1 MNYPYYAPY
10 QRQMQGY
17 YNPIVPQE
25 QPNFQQPQYQQA
37 SAMPPAIQPGDTD
50 MIWVL
55 GENEASSYLVAP
67 GRTVTMWDKNRDTI
81 YLKSMSRQGVPSM
94 RIFDYTE
101 RMPANAPKTP
111 QNAREIDGA
120 VFAHADDLKAVQAD
134 LADLRAELEELKAN
148 PKAKTEKTAKS
159 EEAESGEQVV

>member
-120 VFAHADDLKAVQAD
+120 VFAHAEDLKAVQAD
-134 LADLRAELEELKAN
+134 LAALRAELEELKAK
-148 PKAKTEKTAKS
+148 PKEKTGKKAKS
-159 EEAESGEQVV
+159 EDAGNGEQAV

>member
-67 GRTVTMWDKNRDTI
+67 GRTVTMWDKNRDTL

-120 VFAHADDLKAVQAD
+120 VFAHAEDLKAVQAD
-134 LADLRAELEELKAN
+134 LAALRAELEELKAN

-159 EEAESGEQVV
+159 EGVKNGE

>member
-67 GRTVTMWDKNRDTI
+67 GRTVTMWDKNRDTL

-120 VFAHADDLKAVQAD
+120 VFAHAEELKAVQAD
-134 LADLRAELEELKAN
+134 LAALRAELEELKAN

-159 EEAESGEQVV
+159 EEAESGEQAV

>member
-120 VFAHADDLKAVQAD
+120 VFAHAEDLKAVQAD
-134 LADLRAELEELKAN
+134 LAALRAELEELKAN

-159 EEAESGEQVV
+159 EEAESGEQAV

>member
-25 QPNFQQPQYQQA
+25 QPNFQPPQYQQA

-111 QNAREIDGA
+111 QNVREIDGA
-120 VFAHADDLKAVQAD
+120 VFAHAEDLKAVQAD
-134 LADLRAELEELKAN
+134 LAALRAELEELKAN

-159 EEAESGEQVV
+159 EEAESGEQAV

>member
-55 GENEASSYLVAP
+55 AENEASSYLVAP

-120 VFAHADDLKAVQAD
+120 VFAHAEDLKAVQEG
-134 LADLRAELEELKAN
+134 LATLRAELEELKAN

-159 EEAESGEQVV
+159 EGVKNGE

>member
-10 QRQMQGY
+10 QRQMNGY

-67 GRTVTMWDKNRDTI
+67 GRTVTMWDKNQDTI

-120 VFAHADDLKAVQAD
+120 VFAHAEDLKAVQED
-134 LADLRAELEELKAN
+134 LAALRAELDELKAN
-148 PKAKTEKTAKS
+148 PKEKTGKIAKS
-159 EEAESGEQVV
+159 EDAKSGEQAV

>member
-111 QNAREIDGA
+111 QNARETDGA

-134 LADLRAELEELKAN
+134 LAALRAELEELKAN

-159 EEAESGEQVV
+159 EEAESGEHVV

>member
-111 QNAREIDGA
+111 QNAREIDGD

-134 LADLRAELEELKAN
+134 LAALRAELEELKAN

>member
-111 QNAREIDGA
+111 QNVREIDGA
-120 VFAHADDLKAVQAD
+120 VFAHAEDLKAVQAD
-134 LADLRAELEELKAN
+134 LAALRAELEELKAN

>member
-94 RIFDYTE
+94 RIFDYAE

-120 VFAHADDLKAVQAD
+120 VFAHAEDLKAVQAD
-134 LADLRAELEELKAN
+134 LAALRAELEELKAN

-159 EEAESGEQVV
+159 EEAESGEQAV

>member
-10 QRQMQGY
+10 QRQMQGF

-111 QNAREIDGA
+111 QNARETDGA

-134 LADLRAELEELKAN
+134 LAALRAELDELKAN
-148 PKAKTEKTAKS
+148 QKEKKGKIAKS
-159 EEAESGEQVV
+159 EGVENGEQVV

>member
-111 QNAREIDGA
+111 QNVREIDGA
-120 VFAHADDLKAVQAD
+120 VFAHAEDLKAVQAD
-134 LADLRAELEELKAN
+134 LAALRAELEELKAN

-159 EEAESGEQVV
+159 EEAESGEQAV

>member
-67 GRTVTMWDKNRDTI
+67 GRTVTMWDKNRDTL

-120 VFAHADDLKAVQAD
+120 VFAHAEDLKAVQAD
-134 LADLRAELEELKAN
+134 LAALRAELEELKAN

-159 EEAESGEQVV
+159 EEAESGEQAV

>member
-111 QNAREIDGA
+111 QNAREIDGE

-134 LADLRAELEELKAN
+134 LAALRAELEELKAN

>member
-10 QRQMQGY
+10 QRQMQVY
-17 YNPIVPQE
+17 YNLIVPQE
-25 QPNFQQPQYQQA
+25 QPNFQQSQYQQA

-111 QNAREIDGA
+111 QNAREIDWA
-120 VFAHADDLKAVQAD
+120 VFAHAGDLKAVQED
-134 LADLRAELEELKAN
+134 LAALRAELDELKAN
-148 PKAKTEKTAKS
+148 PKEKTGKIAKS
-159 EEAESGEQVV
+159 EDAENGEQAV

>member
-1 MNYPYYAPY
+1 
-10 QRQMQGY
+10 
-17 YNPIVPQE
+17 
-25 QPNFQQPQYQQA
+25 
-37 SAMPPAIQPGDTD
+37 

-101 RMPANAPKTP
+101 RIPDNAPKTP
-111 QNAREIDGA
+111 QNVREIDGA
-120 VFAHADDLKAVQAD
+120 VFAHAEDLKAVQED
-134 LADLRAELEELKAN
+134 LAALRAELEDLKAN

-159 EEAESGEQVV
+159 EGVKNGE

>member
-101 RMPANAPKTP
+101 RMPDNAPKTP
-111 QNAREIDGA
+111 QNVREIDGV
-120 VFAHADDLKAVQAD
+120 VFAHAEDLKAVQED
-134 LADLRAELEELKAN
+134 LAALRAELDELKAN
-148 PKAKTEKTAKS
+148 PKEKTGKIAKS
-159 EEAESGEQVV
+159 EDAENGEQAV

>member
-111 QNAREIDGA
+111 QNAREIDWA

-134 LADLRAELEELKAN
+134 LAALRAELEELKAN

>member
-111 QNAREIDGA
+111 QNVREIDGA
-120 VFAHADDLKAVQAD
+120 VFAHAEELKAVQAD
-134 LADLRAELEELKAN
+134 LAALRAELEELKAN

-159 EEAESGEQVV
+159 EEAESGEQAV

>member
-111 QNAREIDGA
+111 QNAREIDGEG
-120 VFAHADDLKAVQAD
+120 FAHADDLKAVQAD
-134 LADLRAELEELKAN
+134 LAALRAELEELKAN